1 LSKGRVQLNIN
12 EQYLV
17 LVRLPKEKG
26 QEYDSWGTV
35 AVVRALTMDEA
46 IEKAIKETPALYEH
60 VPPGIMRF
68 MAVPRRLV
76 PVRLA
81 SAVGQDIVAA

>member
-1 LSKGRVQLNIN
+1 MRSRPVKVNIH

-17 LVRLPKEKG
+17 LVRLPKSGG
-26 QEYDSWGTV
+26 QKHDSWGTV
-35 AVVRALTMDEA
+35 ALVSALTMDEA
-46 IEKAIKETPALYEH
+46 IEKAIKQTPEIYEH

-76 PVRLA
+76 PIRLA
-81 SAVGQDIVAA
+81 SAVGQDVVAA